1 MTADTSPNPP
11 PPDIDDVVPSR
22 ARARLIAVAAQLGQ
36 LVAVLVAVSV
46 LTFLLLNALPGSV
59 VDARIGPLPNF
70 SPEQRAELTE
80 TLSRQLGLDKPL
92 WYQYAVWVKNAATGD
107 FGLTYQGLETG
118 QVIADRLP
126 ATLQLSAVAVVLGVA
141 LALVASILAY
151 RTRFRPLRAAIQFS
165 TTVLLVIP
173 PFWLGLLLVIPL
185 AALLNWLPSAGY
197 VPARDDPAQNLK
209 FLLLPAVT
217 LALPQ
222 MALFFRYLYAG
233 LEDAT
238 SMAFVTAAR
247 ARGLRERAVVYG
259 HVLPNAVLPTITVVG
274 LIVGSMISGLVIV
287 ESVFSWPG
295 LGLLL
300 VDSVRVKDYNT
311 VAAIVLLTAVTYVV
325 VAFVVDLLYQL
336 LDPRTR
342 RPA

>member
-1 MTADTSPNPP
+1 VTADTSPIPP
-11 PPDIDDVVPSR
+11 PHIDDVVPSR
-22 ARARLIAVAAQLGQ
+22 TRVRLVAIVAQLGQ
-36 LVAVLVAVSV
+36 LAAVLVAVSV

-92 WYQYAVWVKNAATGD
+92 WYQYAVWVRNAATGD

-126 ATLQLSAVAVVLGVA
+126 ATLQLSVVAIVLGVVLA
-141 LALVASILAY
+141 LAASILAY
-151 RTRFRPLRAAIQFS
+151 RTRFRPLRGAIQFS

-197 VPARDDPAQNLK
+197 VPARDDPVQNLK

-238 SMAFVTAAR
+238 SMAFVTAAH

-274 LIVGSMISGLVIV
+274 LVVGSMISGLVIV

-325 VAFVVDLLYQL
+325 VAFIVDVLYQL